1 MNEYQHGGAREGSGR
16 KPVHEGPTKVI
27 RVPEARILEIRQYL
41 DQVKKPA
48 RNDVASITPVEA
60 RTHYEIPV
68 ALQKVAAGFPSPAQ
82 DYIDKTL
89 DLNEFLIQNQQATF
103 IVEVESLSM
112 RDAGI
117 DLKDKLIVDRSIEPK
132 HGDIVLAL
140 IDNDFT
146 IKRLMIEG
154 DKRWLQAENPDYA
167 DIHLKDGQTLLIWG
181 VVTSVI
187 KKFR

>member
-1 MNEYQHGGAREGSGR
+1 MDEFQHGGAREGSGR

-27 RVPEARILEIRQYL
+27 RVPEARVLEIRQYL

-48 RNDVASITPVEA
+48 RNEIASITPVEA

-117 DLKDKLIVDRSIEPK
+117 DLQDKLIVDRSIEAK
-132 HGDIVLAL
+132 SGDIVLAL

-154 DKRWLQAENPDYA
+154 DKRWLQAENPDYS

>member
-1 MNEYQHGGAREGSGR
+1 MDLNKHGGPREGSGR
-16 KPVHEGPTKVI
+16 RPVHDGPSKVI
-27 RVPEARILEIRQYL
+27 RVPESRVLEIKQYL
-41 DQVKKPA
+41 EQVKKLGH
-48 RNDVASITPVEA
+48 NDIASIIPVEA

-117 DLKDKLIVDRSIEPK
+117 DLNDKLIVDRSIEPK

-154 DKRWLQAENPDYA
+154 EQRWLQAANPDYS
-167 DIHLKDGQTLLIWG
+167 DIHLKDEQTLVIWG

>member
-1 MNEYQHGGAREGSGR
+1 MQPLYRPESY
-16 KPVHEGPTKVI
+16 PVPVRAELTQLSPLAT
-27 RVPEARILEIRQYL
+27 EIANRWMMGWPKT
-41 DQVKKPA
+41 VK
-48 RNDVASITPVEA
+48 S
-60 RTHYEIPV
+60 
-68 ALQKVAAGFPSPAQ
+68 L
-82 DYIDKTL
+82 L

>member
-1 MNEYQHGGAREGSGR
+1 MTQNKHGGARKGSGR
-16 KPVHEGPTKVI
+16 PFVYNEPTKVI
-27 RVPEARILEIRQYL
+27 RVPESRVLEIKQYL
-41 DQVKKPA
+41 KK
-48 RNDVASITPVEA
+48 NDTPKFNEISSITLLETK
-60 RTHYEIPV
+60 THYEIPV

-117 DLKDKLIVDRSIEPK
+117 DLNDKLIVDRSIEAK

-154 DKRWLQAENPDYA
+154 NQCWLQAANPDFA
-167 DIHLKDGQTLLIWG
+167 DIHLKDNQTMLIWG